1 MEWAVQVLPRSDT
14 GIYGGTT
21 ASERAQ
27 IRRRRGIPPRPY
39 GRPAIE
45 AASGVCGVCGL
56 PLSGPNVRYERT
68 PTGTRRV
75 CRACRRRRN
84 NEAERARRARRRE
97 AREAAAR
104 EDGAA

>member
-1 MEWAVQVLPRSDT
+1 VLPRSDT

-27 IRRRRGIPPRPY
+27 IRRRRGVPPRPY

-84 NEAERARRARRRE
+84 AEAERARRARRRE